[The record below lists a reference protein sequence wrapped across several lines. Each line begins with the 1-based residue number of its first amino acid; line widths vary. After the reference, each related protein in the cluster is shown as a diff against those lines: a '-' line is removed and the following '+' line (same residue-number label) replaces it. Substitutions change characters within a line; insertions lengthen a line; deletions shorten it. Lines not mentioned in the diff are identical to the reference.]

1 MNNAITTLAK
11 ATLPT
16 LANDISPMNIVDKYF
31 DYKAKTRQIEHQTE
45 KLRYQTEVI
54 IKELD
59 NRLQLSLDENKKKF
73 SKEMFRLKTLATSI
87 KDESLRKDDILKEI
101 LELSKTIRDKNLS
114 LEEKQ
119 MALQTLAMLNESY
132 NNMSNNIN
140 SKFNKML
147 SYDANTKQI
156 K

>member
-59 NRLQLSLDENKKKF
+59 NRLQLSLDENKKNF

-87 KDESLRKDDILKEI
+87 KNESLQKDKILKEI
-101 LELSKTIRDKNLS
+101 LALSKTIRDKNLS

-119 MALQTLAMLNESY
+119 MALEMVSELRESLKDA
-132 NNMSNNIN
+132 SKDIN
-140 SKFNKML
+140 SRFDNML

>member
-59 NRLQLSLDENKKKF
+59 NRLQLSLDENKKNF

-87 KDESLRKDDILKEI
+87 KNESLQKDKILKEI
-101 LELSKTIRDKNLS
+101 LALSKTIRDKNLS

-119 MALQTLAMLNESY
+119 MALQTLAMLNQLY

-140 SKFNKML
+140 SRFDNML

>member
-1 MNNAITTLAK
+1 
-11 ATLPT
+11 
-16 LANDISPMNIVDKYF
+16 
-31 DYKAKTRQIEHQTE
+31 
-45 KLRYQTEVI
+45 LRYQTEVI

-59 NRLQLSLDENKKKF
+59 NRLQLSLDENKKNF

-87 KDESLRKDDILKEI
+87 KNESLQKDKILKEI
-101 LELSKTIRDKNLS
+101 LALSKTIRDKNLS

-119 MALQTLAMLNESY
+119 MALEMVSELRESLKDA
-132 NNMSNNIN
+132 SKDIN
-140 SKFNKML
+140 SRFDNML